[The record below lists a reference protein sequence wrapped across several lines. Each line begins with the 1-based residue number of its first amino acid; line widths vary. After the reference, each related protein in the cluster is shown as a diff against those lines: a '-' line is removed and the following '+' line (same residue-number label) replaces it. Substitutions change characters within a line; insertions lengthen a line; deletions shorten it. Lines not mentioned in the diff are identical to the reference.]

1 MEHQARQH
9 CIRSGVQRQRTQRLL
24 PLLLP
29 GLNLSANYPKTGFS
43 RLDTAD
49 LLTLAVA
56 APLV

>member
-1 MEHQARQH
+1 MEHQVRKR
-9 CIRSGVQRQRTQRLL
+9 CIRSGVQRQSTQRLV

-43 RLDTAD
+43 RLDAAD
-49 LLTLAVA
+49 LLPLAVA